1 MSELVRALGTTRRLR
16 ALVAIGWTEPQLAE
30 AFCLRPGLI
39 TELLNGVH
47 RQVEKPL
54 ARYVALRY
62 ERLSGAIFESPAGDV
77 SRARAKELGWPS
89 ALAWD
94 DIDIDDPK
102 ARARGSA
109 WSKDIDEHAV
119 ELAIT
124 GALPAGEKLRQR
136 DAREA
141 IRRMKAL
148 GMRTCD
154 IAQRAHVSDR
164 TVHRQGSSAAI
175 NSAAA

>member
-16 ALVAIGWTEPQLAE
+16 ALVAIGFSAPELAQ
-30 AFCLRPGLI
+30 AFCLRLPVI
-39 TELLNGVH
+39 VELLDGTH
-47 RQVEKPL
+47 QFVEKPL

-62 ERLSGAIFESPAGDV
+62 ERLSGAVKESPEANAE
-77 SRARAKELGWPS
+77 RARAKELGWPS
-89 ALAWD
+89 THAWH
-94 DIDIDDPK
+94 DIDIDDPR
-102 ARARGSA
+102 ARACGSA

-119 ELAIT
+119 ELAVN
-124 GALPAGEKLRQR
+124 GALPAGEKLRRR

-141 IRRMKAL
+141 IRRMLAL

-154 IAQRAHVSDR
+154 IARRAHVSDR
-164 TVHRQGSSAAI
+164 TVHRQGSAAV

>member
-16 ALVAIGWTEPQLAE
+16 ALVAIGWTDGQLAE
-30 AFCLRPGLI
+30 AFCLRRRLVV
-39 TELLNGVH
+39 ELLDGAH
-47 RQVEKPL
+47 RMVEHAL
-54 ARYVALRY
+54 ARYIALRY
-62 ERLSGAIFESPAGDV
+62 ERLSGTAHEGALADAARF
-77 SRARAKELGWPS
+77 RAKQAGWPS
-89 ALAWD
+89 TIAWD
-94 DIDIDDPK
+94 DIDIDDPR

-119 ELAIT
+119 ELAVN

-141 IRRMKAL
+141 IRRMRAL

-154 IAQRAHVSDR
+154 IARRARVSDR
-164 TVHRQGSSAAI
+164 TVHRQGHEHIKAVA
-175 NSAAA
+175 